1 MPDFDRD
8 GDVAGSLADD
18 PDASPDGLFEAVQ
31 GHLDQAADRI
41 RLDDGARKVLSTHR
55 REVAVSVRVSRDD
68 GSFDVYPG
76 WRIQHNGA
84 RGPFKGGLRFH
95 QNASR
100 DEFRCFSALMT
111 WKTALLDVPFGGAKG
126 GVKVDPK
133 TLSVSELERLCR
145 SYFSAIEMMVG
156 PYRGHPCPR
165 RQHRSS
171 RDGVDVRRV
180 LEVAWRFA
188 GGDHREAGRPRR
200 FARDGTPRP
209 VAAPSSRSIASPTPG
224 GGPASTSGSRSRGS
238 ATPARG
244 SRSSRTRWAI
254 GSWRSP
260 THGEPS

>member
-1 MPDFDRD
+1 MADFDPHD
-8 GDVAGSLADD
+8 GATGSLVDD
-18 PDASPDGLFEAVQ
+18 PDASSDGLFEAVQ

-41 RLDDGARKVLSTHR
+41 GLDDGARKVLSTHR

-133 TLSVSELERLCR
+133 TLSTSELERLCR

-156 PYRGHPCPR
+156 PYRDIPAPDVNTGPR
-165 RQHRSS
+165 EMAWMYDEYSRSRGDS
-171 RDGVDVRRV
+171 P
-180 LEVAWRFA
+180 
-188 GGDHREAGRPRR
+188 GGDHREAGRARR
-200 FARDGTPRP
+200 FARTGRRD
-209 VAAPSSRSIASPTPG
+209 
-224 GGPASTSGSRSRGS
+224 
-238 ATPARG
+238 
-244 SRSSRTRWAI
+244 RTRCPLRA
-254 GSWRSP
+254 RSHRSVQALDP
-260 THGEPS
+260 